1 WSFCIDPNGDLNEI
15 GKATVPP
22 SEAAARV
29 FRAILISLAFIA
41 FVPPIFFF
49 FKLKRFHQTQ
59 LRKCGWLNE
68 PPLVCAHGGDSS
80 KAFPNTM
87 AAYHF
92 ALHSQVDCIEIDVSR
107 SLDGVLLALH
117 DRDLQRLTGNNAS
130 KVGYLSMKEIK
141 DLGSVHQSAR
151 KFPDENV
158 PTIEEALELIS
169 SSVRRVILDIKVGP
183 PSYEKGL
190 ASDVLS
196 VVKRMQCMNC
206 LVWAKSDNLARD
218 VIKLSSDV
226 TRLKQEFEIARHYP
240 TLVTTSVDKCK
251 HLWKNFEKMK
261 LTGGIFFSL
270 LGRYIFKDKPDVQH
284 YRRPKTA
291 WSSADTLVGYIVMID
306 PSTRARTNLL
316 RMKGAGVVGVYHPLI
331 DETLVRILHGRK
343 KKVYAW
349 TVDDMDSMQE
359 MLYERVDA
367 IVTSNPTTL
376 QGLMQDIR
384 TECLEHGFSLS
395 E

>member
-1 WSFCIDPNGDLNEI
+1 MIQMAISTRLGRRLSLHQRQQRFGFGAFLFRFSS
-15 GKATVPP
+15 K
-22 SEAAARV
+22 RV
-29 FRAILISLAFIA
+29 FRAILISLVFIA

-141 DLGSVHQSAR
+141 YLGSVHQSAR

-158 PTIEEALELIS
+158 LTIEEALEVIL

-196 VVKRMQCMNC
+196 VVKRMQCKNC

-226 TRLKQEFEIARHYP
+226 T
-240 TLVTTSVDKCK
+240 
-251 HLWKNFEKMK
+251 
-261 LTGGIFFSL
+261 
-270 LGRYIFKDKPDVQH
+270 
-284 YRRPKTA
+284 
-291 WSSADTLVGYIVMID
+291 
-306 PSTRARTNLL
+306 
-316 RMKGAGVVGVYHPLI
+316 
-331 DETLVRILHGRK
+331 
-343 KKVYAW
+343 
-349 TVDDMDSMQE
+349 
-359 MLYERVDA
+359 
-367 IVTSNPTTL
+367 VTSNIQFP
-376 QGLMQDIR
+376 
-384 TECLEHGFSLS
+384 FFWSLA
-395 E
+395 

>member
-1 WSFCIDPNGDLNEI
+1 MIQMAISTRLGRRLSLQQRQQRFGFGAFIFRFSS
-15 GKATVPP
+15 K
-22 SEAAARV
+22 RV

-158 PTIEEALELIS
+158 PTIEEALEVIS
-169 SSVRRVILDIKVGP
+169 SSVRQVILDIKVGP
-183 PSYEKGL
+183 PSWEKGL
-190 ASDVLS
+190 ASDILS
-196 VVKRMQCMNC
+196 VVKRMQCKNC

-226 TRLKQEFEIARHYP
+226 T
-240 TLVTTSVDKCK
+240 
-251 HLWKNFEKMK
+251 
-261 LTGGIFFSL
+261 
-270 LGRYIFKDKPDVQH
+270 
-284 YRRPKTA
+284 
-291 WSSADTLVGYIVMID
+291 VGYIVMID

-367 IVTSNPTTL
+367 IVTSNPTML